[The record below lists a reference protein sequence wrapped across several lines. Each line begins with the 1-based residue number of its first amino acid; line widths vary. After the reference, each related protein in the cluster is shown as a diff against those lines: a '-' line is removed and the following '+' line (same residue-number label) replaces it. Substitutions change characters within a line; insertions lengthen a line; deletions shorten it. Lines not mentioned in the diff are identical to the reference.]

1 MKHAKKGLIGLILAI
16 FGITLFV
23 LVVPTVGLAENGLKD
38 YCWAIGITVS
48 TCLGFGLMVISV
60 FGAE

>member
-1 MKHAKKGLIGLILAI
+1 MKNAKKGILGLIFSLL
-16 FGITLFV
+16 GITLFV
-23 LVVPTVGLAENGLKD
+23 LVVPTVGHLENGLKD

-48 TCLGFGLMVISV
+48 TCLGFGLIVISV